1 MNEGELASRRL
12 EQLLLKE
19 NSTAPIGFEKIIQG
33 DLYQLLSCYMQIEKC
48 SMDIRLTPTNR
59 CFDLSIQAKASRL
72 YSPRS
77 IR

>member
-1 MNEGELASRRL
+1 MKEGDLASRRL

-33 DLYQLLSCYMQIEKC
+33 DLYQLLSCYMQLEKC
-48 SMDIRLTPTNR
+48 SMDIRLIPTDRGYN
-59 CFDLSIQAKASRL
+59 LSIQAKVNRI
-72 YSPRS
+72 YSPKT